1 MPSKYIKRI
10 LEAKVY
16 QVASETPLDRAPLL
30 EERLGNRVLL
40 KREDLQSVFSFK
52 IRGAYNKVANLLPE
66 ERKSGVIAASA
77 GNHAQGVALACLRL
91 DIPAI
96 IVMPVTT
103 PQIKVDAVR
112 RMKAEAILFGDS
124 YDEAYVHARE
134 LSLAKRLTFV
144 HPYDDPEVIAGQ
156 GTIGME
162 ILRQHTE
169 PIDAIFVPV
178 GGGGLI
184 AGLGTY
190 VKYLRPQ
197 TRIIG
202 VEPEGSAALYRSL
215 KDQKRVIL
223 DKVDI
228 FADGVAVKQ
237 IGEEAFR
244 LAKDCVDEVI
254 RVNADEIC
262 AAIKDIFDDTR
273 SIAEPAG
280 ALGVAG
286 LKKYVQAQG
295 VSGRSLVAIVSG
307 ANVNFNR
314 LRHISERAELGED
327 RECLFALNLP
337 ERPGALKSFCQ
348 VMGSWAITEFNYRYT
363 DPDQAHIFIGLGLSG
378 REERERTLTALR
390 DKGYLLKDLTN
401 NELAKLHIRHM
412 VGGHV
417 KQDLN
422 ELLYRFEFPERRGA
436 LLDFLAHMA
445 DTWNISLF
453 HYRNDG
459 ATYGQVLVGFQIP
472 EEDRMAFLRFLEEMN
487 YPFVEETHNPAYHLF
502 LGDPEKVE
510 AMAEA

>member
-1 MPSKYIKRI
+1 MPSKYIKKI

-16 QVASETPLDRAPLL
+16 QVANETPLEPAPLL
-30 EERLGNRVLL
+30 EERFANQVFL

-52 IRGAYNKVANLLPE
+52 IRGAYNKIANLTPE
-66 ERKSGVIAASA
+66 DRKHGVIAASA
-77 GNHAQGVALACLRL
+77 GNHAQGVALSCQRL
-91 DIPAI
+91 GIPAV
-96 IVMPVTT
+96 IVMPATT

-112 RMKAEAILFGDS
+112 RKKAEAILHGDT
-124 YDEAYVHARE
+124 YDEAYAHARG
-134 LSLAKRLTFV
+134 LAQERGLAFV

-162 ILRQHTE
+162 ILRQHKDG
-169 PIDAIFVPV
+169 IDAIFIPV

-184 AGLGTY
+184 AGVGTY
-190 VKYLRPQ
+190 VKYLRPEIK
-197 TRIIG
+197 IIG
-202 VEPEGSAALYRSL
+202 VEPEGSAALYQSL
-215 KDQKRVIL
+215 KAGRRVVL

-237 IGEEAFR
+237 IGEESFR
-244 LAKDCVDEVI
+244 LARECVDRVI
-254 RVNADEIC
+254 RVNTDEIC

-286 LKKYVQAQG
+286 MKKYVQETG
-295 VSGRSLVAIVSG
+295 VTGKSLVAIVSG

-327 RECLFALNLP
+327 RECIFALNLP
-337 ERPGALKSFCQ
+337 ERPGALKAFCMA
-348 VMGSWAITEFNYRYT
+348 MGSKPITEFNYRYT
-363 DPDQAHIFIGLGLSG
+363 DPDQAYVFIGMGLTS
-378 REERERTLTALR
+378 REERERTLAELR
-390 DKGYLLKDLTN
+390 AEGYLLKDLTDS
-401 NELAKLHIRHM
+401 ELAKQHIRHM

-417 KQDLN
+417 KHDIN
-422 ELLYRFEFPERRGA
+422 ELLYRFEFPERKGA
-436 LLDFLAHMA
+436 LLAFLSRMA

-472 EEDRMAFLRFLEEMN
+472 EKERRDFQRFLDEVG
-487 YPFVEETHNPAYHLF
+487 YPCAEETQNHAYHLF
-502 LGDPEKVE
+502 LGNPEKTDFE
-510 AMAEA
+510 

>member
-1 MPSKYIKRI
+1 MPSKYIKKI

-16 QVASETPLDRAPLL
+16 QIASETPLDPAPLL
-30 EERLGNRVLL
+30 EERLDNQVFL

-52 IRGAYNKVANLLPE
+52 IRGAYNKIASLSPE
-66 ERKSGVIAASA
+66 EREKGVIAASA
-77 GNHAQGVALACLRL
+77 GNHAQGVALSALRL
-91 DIPAI
+91 GIPAV

-112 RMKAEAILFGDS
+112 RNKAEAILHGDS
-124 YDEAYVHARE
+124 YDEAHSHARVIA
-134 LSLAKRLTFV
+134 LDRNLTFV

-162 ILRQHTE
+162 ILRQHKDG
-169 PIDAIFVPV
+169 IDAIFIPV

-184 AGLGTY
+184 AGVGTY
-190 VKYLRPQ
+190 VKYLRPEIK
-197 TRIIG
+197 IIG
-202 VEPEGSAALYRSL
+202 VEPEGSAALYQSL
-215 KDQKRVIL
+215 KSQRRIVL
-223 DKVDI
+223 DKVDL

-237 IGEEAFR
+237 IGEESFR
-244 LAKDCVDEVI
+244 LARECVNQVI
-254 RVNADEIC
+254 RVSTDEIC

-286 LKKYVQAQG
+286 MKKYVQESG
-295 VSGRSLVAIVSG
+295 VRGKSLVAIVSG

-327 RECLFALNLP
+327 RECIFALNLP
-337 ERPGALKSFCQ
+337 ERPGALKTFCK
-348 VMGSWAITEFNYRYT
+348 VMGSMPITEFNYRYT
-363 DPDQAHIFIGLGLSG
+363 DPDQAYVFIGMGLEG
-378 REERERTLTALR
+378 KEEREKALR
-390 DKGYLLKDLTN
+390 ALRGEGYLLKDLTDS
-401 NELAKLHIRHM
+401 ELAKQHLRHM

-417 KQDLN
+417 KHDIN

-436 LLDFLAHMA
+436 LLEFLSRMA

-472 EEDRMAFLRFLEEMN
+472 ERERASFQRFLGEVG
-487 YPFVEETHNPAYHLF
+487 YPHTEETQNQAYQLF
-502 LGDPEKVE
+502 LGNPEKTDFE
-510 AMAEA
+510 

>member
-1 MPSKYIKRI
+1 MPNKYIKKI

-16 QVASETPLDRAPLL
+16 QVASETPLDPAPLL
-30 EERLGNRVLL
+30 EERFGNQVFL

-52 IRGAYNKVANLLPE
+52 IRGAYNKIASLTPE
-66 ERKSGVIAASA
+66 ERKKGVIAASA
-77 GNHAQGVALACLRL
+77 GNHAQGVALSCQRL
-91 DIPAI
+91 GIPAV
-96 IVMPVTT
+96 IVMPATT

-112 RMKAEAILFGDS
+112 RKNAEAILHGDS
-124 YDEAYVHARE
+124 YDDAYTHARIIAQE
-134 LSLAKRLTFV
+134 RGLTFV

-162 ILRQHTE
+162 ILRQHKDG
-169 PIDAIFVPV
+169 IDAIFLPV

-184 AGLGTY
+184 AGVGTY
-190 VKYLRPQ
+190 VKYLRPEIK
-197 TRIIG
+197 IIG
-202 VEPEGSAALYRSL
+202 VEPEGSAALYHSL
-215 KDQKRVIL
+215 KTNRRVVL

-244 LAKDCVDEVI
+244 LAKECVDQVI
-254 RVNADEIC
+254 RVNTDEIC

-286 LKKYVQAQG
+286 LKKYIQESG
-295 VSGRSLVAIVSG
+295 VKGKSLVAIVSG

-337 ERPGALKSFCQ
+337 ERPGALKSFCKD
-348 VMGSWAITEFNYRYT
+348 MGSMPITEFNYRYT
-363 DPDQAHIFIGLGLSG
+363 DPEQAYVFIGMGVG
-378 REERERTLTALR
+378 GKEEREQSLLALR
-390 DKGYLLKDLTN
+390 QKGYLLKDLTGS
-401 NELAKLHIRHM
+401 ELAKQHIRHM

-417 KQDLN
+417 KHDIN

-436 LLDFLAHMA
+436 LLEFLSRMA
-445 DTWNISLF
+445 DTWSISLF

-472 EEDRMAFLRFLEEMN
+472 QKERKAFQRFLSDVG
-487 YPFVEETHNPAYHLF
+487 YPFAEETNNHAYHLF
-502 LGDPEKVE
+502 LGNPEKTDFE
-510 AMAEA
+510 

>member
-1 MPSKYIKRI
+1 MPSTYLKKI

-16 QVASETPLDRAPLL
+16 QAAVETPLEPAPLL
-30 EERLGNRVLL
+30 EERLSNQVLL
-40 KREDLQSVFSFK
+40 KREDLQPVFSFK
-52 IRGAYNKVANLLPE
+52 IRGAYNKIANLSPE
-66 ERKSGVIAASA
+66 ERRQGVIAASA
-77 GNHAQGVALACLRL
+77 GNHAQGVALSCQKLG
-91 DIPAI
+91 IPAV
-96 IVMPVTT
+96 IVMPATT

-112 RMKAEAILFGDS
+112 RKKAEAILQGDT
-124 YDEAYVHARE
+124 YDEAHAYAQDLARE
-134 LSLAKRLTFV
+134 RGLTFV

-162 ILRQHTE
+162 VLRQHKDGL
-169 PIDAIFVPV
+169 DAIFIPV

-184 AGLGTY
+184 AGVGTY
-190 VKYLRPQ
+190 VKYLRPEVK
-197 TRIIG
+197 IIG
-202 VEPEGSAALYRSL
+202 VEPEGSAALYQSL
-215 KDQKRVIL
+215 KANRRVIL

-237 IGEEAFR
+237 IGEESFR
-244 LAKDCVDEVI
+244 LARACVDQVI

-286 LKKYVQAQG
+286 LKKYVQETG
-295 VSGRSLVAIVSG
+295 ITGRSLVALVSG

-327 RECLFALNLP
+327 RECIFALNLP
-337 ERPGALKSFCQ
+337 ERPGALKAFCR
-348 VMGSWAITEFNYRYT
+348 VMGARPITEFNYRYT
-363 DPDQAHIFIGLGLSG
+363 DPDQAYVFIGLGLTG
-378 REERERTLTALR
+378 REERERTLAELR
-390 DKGYLLKDLTN
+390 ARGYLLKDLTDS
-401 NELAKLHIRHM
+401 ELAKQHIRHM

-417 KQDLN
+417 KHDIN
-422 ELLYRFEFPERRGA
+422 ELLYRFEFPERKGA
-436 LLDFLAHMA
+436 LLEFLSRMA

-472 EEDRMAFLRFLEEMN
+472 EGERRAFRRFLGEVG
-487 YPFVEETHNPAYHLF
+487 YPHAEETRNHAYHLF
-502 LGDPEKVE
+502 LGNPERTDFE
-510 AMAEA
+510 